1 MYSKKLFLAVAAA
14 LVLVACAPKSGI
26 RRSSPERQGMSS
38 KHLAL
43 IDSAVNASITA
54 GDIPGAVIGIVRN
67 GCLVYEKA
75 FGYKAV
81 YPEKDTMTLE
91 TMFDLASVSKCV
103 GTTLSFMQL
112 VEQGKVRLVD
122 NVSYYFPDFQ
132 PWEDPETG
140 EKVQITVQN
149 LLSHS
154 SGLAAYLPNVQEYM
168 DEFGYNSPDSL
179 MMYISTRIKRN
190 FRPGTQQLYSCL
202 NFITLQNILEQVT
215 GERLCDYAQKN
226 VFDVLGLK
234 HTTYFP
240 LDENMRPAWK
250 PELAELCAPTEMMA
264 DSTVLK
270 AQVHDPTARLANA
283 GNSGNAGVFSDIE
296 DMAVICAALLNGG
309 EYNGRRILGPQTV
322 RKMFEVPTTDDYQVA
337 RALGF
342 DTYYTGPYTSGCI
355 FEVQNTRGH
364 TGYTGTSFLLDPDT
378 NTAVIVLAHRVHPQD
393 AGATSRL
400 RSTVASIAAA
410 SIGR

>member
-14 LVLVACAPKSGI
+14 VVLVACAPKSGI

-132 PWEDPETG
+132 PLEDPETD

-149 LLSHS
+149 LLTHS
-154 SGLAAYLPNVQEYM
+154 SGLAAYLPNTNAYIR
-168 DEFGYNSPDSL
+168 EFGCDSPDSL
-179 MMYISTRIKRN
+179 MMYICVRH
-190 FRPGTQQLYSCL
+190 SC
-202 NFITLQNILEQVT
+202 
-215 GERLCDYAQKN
+215 
-226 VFDVLGLK
+226 
-234 HTTYFP
+234 
-240 LDENMRPAWK
+240 W
-250 PELAELCAPTEMMA
+250 
-264 DSTVLK
+264 
-270 AQVHDPTARLANA
+270 
-283 GNSGNAGVFSDIE
+283 
-296 DMAVICAALLNGG
+296 
-309 EYNGRRILGPQTV
+309 
-322 RKMFEVPTTDDYQVA
+322 
-337 RALGF
+337 
-342 DTYYTGPYTSGCI
+342 
-355 FEVQNTRGH
+355 
-364 TGYTGTSFLLDPDT
+364 
-378 NTAVIVLAHRVHPQD
+378 
-393 AGATSRL
+393 
-400 RSTVASIAAA
+400 
-410 SIGR
+410 